1 MFTTPP
7 MQKAEYN
14 DAQANKNSQF
24 GIGNFFKWVTDK
36 YPKLTLAQVE
46 AKLPALEREY
56 AQEKTMRKQEPDMVP
71 SVNSAFDD
79 ENERK
84 QAKGLESIQRM
95 QHLAGISINEEEVTK
110 DVIGHT
116 DNETGMIS
124 QDLYHIGK
132 TSVDIHKLIKE
143 LPDSDFPHWWQSKV
157 VKAKEYIEAAHNYLD
172 AEINGPQEESPEV
185 SPEISGDQ
193 DPSGVS

>member
-7 MQKAEYN
+7 MKKAEYN

-46 AKLPALEREY
+46 EKLPALEREY
-56 AQEKTMRKQEPDMVP
+56 AQEKSMRRQEPDQVP

-79 ENERK
+79 KGEEMK
-84 QAKGLESIQRM
+84 AKGLENIQRM
-95 QHLAGISINEEEVTK
+95 QQLAGISITEDEVTK
-110 DVIGHT
+110 DVVGHT
-116 DNETGMIS
+116 DNEVGMIS

-172 AEINGPQEESPEV
+172 AEINGPQEEPEV
-185 SPEISGDQ
+185 SPDITDDQ